1 MQGVSRR
8 LVRLAGVL
16 VVSSVLVTQGAFAS
30 VRRDDRGGS
39 LNPFARVAR
48 VVVKILSEFGFPP
61 G

>member
-1 MQGVSRR
+1 
-8 LVRLAGVL
+8 VL
-16 VVSSVLVTQGAFAS
+16 VVSSFLATQAAFAS
-30 VRRDDRGGS
+30 ARRDDGVL

>member
-8 LVRLAGVL
+8 FVRVAAVL
-16 VVSSVLVTQGAFAS
+16 VVSSFLVTQGAFAS
-30 VRRDDRGGS
+30 ARREDGS
-39 LNPFARVAR
+39 GLLNPFARVAR